1 MMRIRLGLGG
11 KDGETMIIILI
22 DYSEPCHTIITNID
36 AWYASLQALERA
48 QQEAVRHA
56 ISTMTGSIII
66 VKNYE
71 PPNLG

>member
-1 MMRIRLGLGG
+1 ML
-11 KDGETMIIILI
+11 IILI
-22 DYSEPCHTIITNID
+22 DYEELCHAIVTNID
-36 AWYASLQALERA
+36 AWYAAQQALERA
-48 QQEAVRHA
+48 HQEAVRHA